1 MNRIAENIQQIKQ
14 DIESACVQSQ
24 RDRESVKLVAV
35 SKRFPTNA
43 IVDAMDAGQTLFGEN
58 YIQEAAQKYNE
69 LTKTGNMF
77 GLHLIGNI
85 QSNKAKI
92 AAEISSMIETVDRL
106 KLAKALN
113 NHLNTISKDLDI
125 LIQVNIGDDDCK
137 SGVHPDLAEKLL
149 EEINCLPDNK
159 LHIRG
164 LMTIPPFTENP
175 EDARPHFR
183 ALRLLSEK
191 LGAKKLFTNN
201 SQIELSMGMSNDYA
215 VAIEE
220 GATFVRIGTAIF
232 GQRPSLIKNGE

>member
-1 MNRIAENIQQIKQ
+1 MNRIAENIQKIKQ
-14 DIESACVQSQ
+14 DIEAACVQSQ
-24 RDRESVKLVAV
+24 RATKSVKLVAV

-43 IVDAMDAGQTLFGEN
+43 IVDAMAAGQTLFGEN
-58 YIQEAAQKYNE
+58 YIQEAAQKYTE
-69 LTKTGNMF
+69 LTKTGNTF

-113 NHLNTISKDLDI
+113 KHLNAINKDLDI

-149 EEINCLPDNK
+149 EEINCLPDNR